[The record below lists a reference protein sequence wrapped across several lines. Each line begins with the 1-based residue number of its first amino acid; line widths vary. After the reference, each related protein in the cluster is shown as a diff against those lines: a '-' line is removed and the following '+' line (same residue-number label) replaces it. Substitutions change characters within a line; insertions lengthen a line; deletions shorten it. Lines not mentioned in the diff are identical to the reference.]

1 MPTEAA
7 SAASAELLGLGL
19 TTAAIAVYAYES
31 YSSARK
37 RAASE
42 DEDTEPNKNTAHDNV
57 RSSRKAS
64 KKRPK
69 MVAEAGSNLD
79 PRVIAGRK
87 RLLACG
93 YPVEGAEIQ
102 IIHCNDQPGCE
113 DLPWLRN
120 GFVQCFTEIDGRRAR
135 VMDYAPGQELQPH
148 RHDIDE
154 LFAIR
159 GGSVVVSK
167 WENHFSHSS
176 SSSSLSS
183 SSSSSS
189 PPRPSKAKKASK
201 ANKSKNK
208 QQVETEHKELFGTR
222 SSHRL
227 KAGDLLEI
235 PSNMPH
241 GLVCDPKMGL
251 QFHELVGV
259 GEQAFAKRS
268 TEFLVRYGLK
278 LAYA

>member
-7 SAASAELLGLGL
+7 AAASAELLGLGL
-19 TTAAIAVYAYES
+19 TTAAIAAYAYES

-37 RAASE
+37 RAATE
-42 DEDTEPNKNTAHDNV
+42 DEDTEANKNTAHDNV

-64 KKRPK
+64 RKRPK

-93 YPVEGAEIQ
+93 YPVEGAEMQ

-154 LFAIR
+154 LFDIR

-176 SSSSLSS
+176 SSSLSS
-183 SSSSSS
+183 SSSS
-189 PPRPSKAKKASK
+189 PRPSKAKKPPK
-201 ANKSKNK
+201 ANKSKNT
-208 QQVETEHKELFGTR
+208 QQGETEHKELFGTR
-222 SSHRL
+222 SSYRL

-235 PSNMPH
+235 PSNIPH

-268 TEFLVRYGLK
+268 TEFLVNHGLK